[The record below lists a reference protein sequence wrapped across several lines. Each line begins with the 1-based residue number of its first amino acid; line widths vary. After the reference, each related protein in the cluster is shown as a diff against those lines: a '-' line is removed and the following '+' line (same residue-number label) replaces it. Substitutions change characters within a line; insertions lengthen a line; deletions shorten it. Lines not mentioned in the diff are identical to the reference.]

1 MQWKDLFRVKPKYIT
16 VTPGK
21 RTEMNKEVTDK
32 KDVAEGLWVKCDK
45 CGEIIYNR
53 ELERNFKICPKC
65 GFHFRLNVFERL
77 AIILDSASFMEYD
90 EELSSVDPLNFH
102 DLRAYADRIAEAQE
116 KTGLREAV
124 VTGEGKID
132 GHDLIVAA
140 MDFHFMAGSMG
151 SVVGEKIT
159 RAVEKAIEK
168 RWPLLIISCSGG
180 ARMQEGML
188 SLMQMA
194 KTSAAV
200 GRLHEAGLLYL
211 SLLTDPT
218 TGGVTASF
226 ASLGDIIIAE
236 KEATIGFT
244 GRRVIEQTIKQNLP
258 NNFQK
263 PDFLLEH
270 GLVDMVVDRKELK
283 ATLAKLL
290 YLHQKGGKLHG

>member
-21 RTEMNKEVTDK
+21 RTEMNKEVSDK
-32 KDVAEGLWVKCDK
+32 KDVAEGLWVKCSK
-45 CGEIIYNR
+45 CGEIIYNG
-53 ELERNFKICPKC
+53 ELERNLKICPKC
-65 GFHFRLNVFERL
+65 GMHFRLNVYERL

-90 EELSSVDPLNFH
+90 EELSSEDPLKFK
-102 DLRAYADRIAEAQE
+102 DIREYEERIAEAQK

-124 VTGEGKID
+124 VSGEGKIEGQD
-132 GHDLIVAA
+132 IIVAA

-168 RWPLLIISCSGG
+168 RWPLLIVSCSGG

-194 KTSAAV
+194 KTGAAI
-200 GRLHEAGLLYL
+200 GRLHEAGLLYI

-270 GLVDMVVDRKELK
+270 GLIDMVVDRKELK

-290 YLHQKGGKLHG
+290 YLHQKGGKLNG